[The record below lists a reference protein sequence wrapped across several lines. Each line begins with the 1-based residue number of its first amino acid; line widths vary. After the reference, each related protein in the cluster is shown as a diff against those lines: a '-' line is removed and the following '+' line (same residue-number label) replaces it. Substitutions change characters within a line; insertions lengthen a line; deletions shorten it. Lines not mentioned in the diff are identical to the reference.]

1 MVLRDTHTPIN
12 IHDLP
17 MVGKVIAEDVPY
29 DVFLN
34 TDYGDMPVE
43 WINGKVIAVAGGA
56 SPLHNR
62 IVNYLYLLLK
72 LFIDRSIKG
81 EIYTDPTLMKVEA
94 LQVSRAPDIQ
104 YLAPDNPANIETKQI
119 IGVADLV
126 VEVVSEGSER
136 TDRIQKFLEY
146 EQAGVKEYWIIDFRK
161 KDAQFWVLNNGIYA
175 EQLPDQTGIYH
186 SSVLRGFSFAIDTLW
201 QNPLPDS
208 IAIYHMVQA
217 MLDKEQS

>member
-17 MVGKVIAEDVPY
+17 IVGKIIAEDVPY

-34 TDYGDMPVE
+34 TDYDDMPLE
-43 WINGKVIAVAGGA
+43 WINGKVIAVAGGT

-72 LFIDRSIKG
+72 LFIDRTIKG

-119 IGVADLV
+119 VGVADLV

-161 KDAQFWVLNNGIYA
+161 KDA
-175 EQLPDQTGIYH
+175 
-186 SSVLRGFSFAIDTLW
+186 
-201 QNPLPDS
+201 
-208 IAIYHMVQA
+208 
-217 MLDKEQS
+217 